1 VRLRFLLYQA
11 RPSKE
16 AAWEIST
23 VACDDPRRYNPS
35 MTALHALI
43 LGLVEGISEF
53 LPISS
58 TGHLILTSK
67 LLGLPETEFLKSF
80 EIAIQLGAILAVAV
94 LYWRKL
100 LLNKDTFLKV
110 CAAFLPTAIIGLLV
124 HDFVKEHLLSSAETV
139 LWSLFLGGI
148 FLIVF
153 ERRFQSTNQPI
164 NQKTE
169 LPPQE
174 QEITYGRAIILGL
187 FQSIAII
194 PGVSR
199 SASTIVGGLLLGL
212 NRKTI
217 VDFSF
222 LLAIPTMAAA
232 TGLDLLKSYD
242 QFTPDDAANLGIGF
256 VVSFVVAL
264 GSIKWLL
271 RYIKNH
277 DFQAFGIYRI
287 IVALVFG
294 ALLWRGMI

>member
-1 VRLRFLLYQA
+1 MIPGATIL
-11 RPSKE
+11 
-16 AAWEIST
+16 
-23 VACDDPRRYNPS
+23 S

-43 LGLVEGISEF
+43 LGFVEGISEF

-80 EIAIQLGAILAVAV
+80 EIAIQLGAILAVAL

-124 HDFVKEHLLSSAETV
+124 HDFVKEHLLSSASTV
-139 LWSLFLGGI
+139 VWSLLLGGI

-153 ERRFQSTNQPI
+153 ERMHREPADQAVRLE
-164 NQKTE
+164 K
-169 LPPQE
+169 
-174 QEITYGRAIILGL
+174 ITYRQAVTLGL

-242 QFTPDDAANLGIGF
+242 QFTPDDAVNLGIGF

-264 GSIKWLL
+264 ASIKWLL
-271 RYIKNH
+271 GYIKNH
-277 DFQAFGIYRI
+277 DFQAFGVYRV
-287 IVALVFG
+287 IVAVLFG
-294 ALLWRGMI
+294 VLLWQGWLS